1 METLRYRLLNNWNL
15 MRVIR
20 LVMGLIIGAQAL
32 PTVACR
38 WPCWQRFYSIRFR
51 YRMLCRRQLQH
62 AASQLN
68 KF

>member
-15 MRVIR
+15 IRVIR

-38 WPCWQRFYSIRFR
+38 WPCWQRYYSCNPFS
-51 YRMLCRRQLQH
+51 LPDAVPAAVAACRI
-62 AASQLN
+62 ATE
-68 KF
+68 